1 MINLEGWL
9 EKGGIIVSSNSFV
22 LISDFVVTTEETPLS
37 IRGQIYTK
45 AGILKVRL
53 KIIDRSFNNSSSRIV
68 ILQKFILTG
77 INVFS
82 DGYNS
87 IFFVNY

>member
-9 EKGGIIVSSNSFV
+9 EKGGIIVRSDSFV

-37 IRGQIYTK
+37 IRSQINTK
-45 AGILKVRL
+45 AGILKIRL

-68 ILQKFILTG
+68 ILQKFILAG